1 MFVVRIPGVTT
12 KKNLR
17 SAEEARRKTPSFEY
31 LTDRGLTEGWLSP
44 YEPEDTR
51 SKLVGGIHFNSE
63 GGQSPFLGSFTEA
76 AGGRLTRPLNHL
88 FVKHG
93 L

>member
-1 MFVVRIPGVTT
+1 VKNAKDRGSNPGSD

-44 YEPEDTR
+44 YEPEDTI
-51 SKLVGGIHFNSE
+51 SKLVAGIIQFAGFRE
-63 GGQSPFLGSFTEA
+63 PG
-76 AGGRLTRPLNHL
+76 GGRASPKGDMRPP
-88 FVKHG
+88 
-93 L
+93 